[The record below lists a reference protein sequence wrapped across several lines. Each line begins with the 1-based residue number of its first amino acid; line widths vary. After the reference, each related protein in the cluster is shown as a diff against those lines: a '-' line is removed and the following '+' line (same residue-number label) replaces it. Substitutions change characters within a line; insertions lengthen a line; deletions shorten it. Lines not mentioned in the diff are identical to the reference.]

1 MIASENNINTLE
13 NNSVEDEVEIL
24 ELDDYNSTTENEIQN
39 E

>member
-1 MIASENNINTLE
+1 MIASENIKTLE

-24 ELDDYNSTTENEIQN
+24 ELDDYNSKTENEIQN

>member
-1 MIASENNINTLE
+1 MITSENIKTLE

-24 ELDDYNSTTENEIQN
+24 ELDDYNSKTDNEIQN